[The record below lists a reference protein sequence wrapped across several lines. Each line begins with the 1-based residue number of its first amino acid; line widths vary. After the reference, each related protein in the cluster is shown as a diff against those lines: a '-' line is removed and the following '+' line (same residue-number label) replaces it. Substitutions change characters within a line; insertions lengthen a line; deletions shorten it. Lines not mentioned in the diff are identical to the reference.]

1 MANVIIDSCTYGKI
15 TKDPSWELL
24 VENIIKDK
32 SFIVFNFKVIRD
44 ELRKAPSQ
52 VLRIYDQMVSTNI
65 IQETKQMVQLAQE
78 YYKEYKKNGGNVGK
92 KKILNDFKIVACA
105 SIKNCDLLFSDD
117 ENTLK
122 CKKALDAYRTVNLK
136 KNYRTPTFYNLLDL
150 KKRYLTR

>member
-15 TKDPSWELL
+15 IKDPGWEIL
-24 VENIIKDK
+24 VENITKDK
-32 SFIVFNFKVIRD
+32 TFIIFNFKVIRD

-52 VLRIYDQMVSTNI
+52 VLRVYDQMVSTNI
-65 IQETKQMVQLAQE
+65 IQETKQMTELAQE
-78 YYKEYKKNGGNVGK
+78 YYQEYKKNGGGVCK

-136 KNYRTPTFYNLLDL
+136 RNYRTPTFYKLLDL
-150 KKRYLTR
+150 KRRYSAR